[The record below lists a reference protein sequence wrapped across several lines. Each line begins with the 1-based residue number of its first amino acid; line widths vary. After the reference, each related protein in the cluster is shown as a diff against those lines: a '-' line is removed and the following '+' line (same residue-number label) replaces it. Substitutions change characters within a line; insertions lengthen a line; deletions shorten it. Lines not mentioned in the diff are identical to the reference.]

1 MTKDEAI
8 LELIQVVIQIKPKSA
23 GEHEYLSILMHEAE
37 ALTHHQTR
45 ENENE

>member
-8 LELIQVVIQIKPKSA
+8 LELIQVVQQIKPKSA

-37 ALTHHQTR
+37 TQATIHGII
-45 ENENE
+45 NDK